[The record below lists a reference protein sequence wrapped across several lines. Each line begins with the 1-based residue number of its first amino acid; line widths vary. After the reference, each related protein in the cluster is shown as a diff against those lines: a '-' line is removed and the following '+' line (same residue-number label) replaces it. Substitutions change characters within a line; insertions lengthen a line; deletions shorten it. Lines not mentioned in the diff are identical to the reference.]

1 MGGQITRNA
10 LYDSL
15 GGPFPS
21 TSHRCHHKH
30 KRCLPIQC
38 GSVCGPLPASPLLFH
53 PNAKGSQIVMD
64 LAQKIVKR
72 QGSFC
77 NAITF
82 SNRPIALYEQVRL
95 KITKKQCCWSG
106 ALRLGF
112 TSKDPCRIN
121 PDNLPNGVR
130 TTEPVWALID
140 VYGLTRG
147 VQLLDSEIVPPDCLR
162 PRSFTTVRSS
172 SLCRGADDSR
182 LSVSLCDL
190 NLQQE
195 EGGNSHAHHH
205 TLHLASASSSCPIP
219 QNSLNSQQSSLLP
232 SIIESDLHFHQLRG
246 AHIKTLD
253 EQTVARS
260 EHSRE
265 ERTLV
270 FTNRP
275 LQTGECVYIKVTKS
289 SPARSGSLSYGVTS
303 CDPSVLRPSDLPYN
317 PEALVDRKEF
327 WAVCRVP
334 TPLQSSDI
342 LGFLVNQEG
351 EVILSHN
358 GTNVGMQVC
367 VDNSRPLWM
376 FFGLHGAVTQLRILG
391 STHVGDTRAGSNPS
405 SPSSSPQTPSALGSS
420 SSDTVLNR
428 GICSAAYCGSPGGTT
443 LNSPV
448 SLPKSPTF
456 PTDRGPR
463 YDECS
468 ICYENTVDT
477 VIYACGHMCLCYSC
491 GLKLKKM
498 SNACCPI
505 CRRQIKDI
513 IKTYRST

>member
-1 MGGQITRNA
+1 MLTA
-10 LYDSL
+10 
-15 GGPFPS
+15 
-21 TSHRCHHKH
+21 
-30 KRCLPIQC
+30 
-38 GSVCGPLPASPLLFH
+38 V
-53 PNAKGSQIVMD
+53 
-64 LAQKIVKR
+64 LAQCHVL
-72 QGSFC
+72 
-77 NAITF
+77 F
-82 SNRPIALYEQVRL
+82 SSLSP
-95 KITKKQCCWSG
+95 
-106 ALRLGF
+106 
-112 TSKDPCRIN
+112 
-121 PDNLPNGVR
+121 
-130 TTEPVWALID
+130 
-140 VYGLTRG
+140 
-147 VQLLDSEIVPPDCLR
+147 DSEIVPPDCLR

-172 SLCRGADDSR
+172 SLRREADDSR

-195 EGGNSHAHHH
+195 DGRNAHNHSHRH
-205 TLHLASASSSCPIP
+205 TLHLASASTSSTCPIP

-232 SIIESDLHFHQLRG
+232 SALESDLHFHQLRG

-260 EHSRE
+260 EHARE

-275 LQTGECVYIKVTKS
+275 LRTGETVFIKVTKS

-303 CDPSVLRPSDLPYN
+303 CDPAVLRPSDLPYN

-391 STHVGDTRAGSNPS
+391 KQASHDTN
-405 SPSSSPQTPSALGSS
+405 
-420 SSDTVLNR
+420 
-428 GICSAAYCGSPGGTT
+428 
-443 LNSPV
+443 
-448 SLPKSPTF
+448 
-456 PTDRGPR
+456 
-463 YDECS
+463 
-468 ICYENTVDT
+468 
-477 VIYACGHMCLCYSC
+477 
-491 GLKLKKM
+491 
-498 SNACCPI
+498 
-505 CRRQIKDI
+505 
-513 IKTYRST
+513 

>member
-1 MGGQITRNA
+1 MNSSVGGEKRSSP
-10 LYDSL
+10 LSSPSL
-15 GGPFPS
+15 GSSSCQSLCAF
-21 TSHRCHHKH
+21 
-30 KRCLPIQC
+30 
-38 GSVCGPLPASPLLFH
+38 
-53 PNAKGSQIVMD
+53 
-64 LAQKIVKR
+64 
-72 QGSFC
+72 
-77 NAITF
+77 ITQLT
-82 SNRPIALYEQVRL
+82 P
-95 KITKKQCCWSG
+95 TKTQ
-106 ALRLGF
+106 
-112 TSKDPCRIN
+112 N
-121 PDNLPNGVR
+121 
-130 TTEPVWALID
+130 
-140 VYGLTRG
+140 
-147 VQLLDSEIVPPDCLR
+147 SEIVPPDCLR

-172 SLCRGADDSR
+172 SLRREADDSR

-195 EGGNSHAHHH
+195 DGRN
-205 TLHLASASSSCPIP
+205 
-219 QNSLNSQQSSLLP
+219 SSLLP
-232 SIIESDLHFHQLRG
+232 SALESDLHFHQLRG

-260 EHSRE
+260 EHARE

-275 LQTGECVYIKVTKS
+275 LRTGETVFIKVTKS

-303 CDPSVLRPSDLPYN
+303 CDPAVLRPSDLPYN

-376 FFGLHGAVTQLRILG
+376 FFGLHGAVTQLRILAFSIDVLVCAKDGWMVVSCRDVSTERQPAAHSCSHSCPGEHEVFLSVG
-391 STHVGDTRAGSNPS
+391 STHVGDPRATSNPS
-405 SPSSSPQTPSALGSS
+405 SPSSSPPHPPSALGSG
-420 SSDTVLNR
+420 SSDPVLS
-428 GICSAAYCGSPGGTT
+428 GGLSGVLSSAAYCSSAGGTT
-443 LNSPV
+443 PNSPV

-456 PTDRGPR
+456 PSGRGPWS
-463 YDECS
+463 DECS
-468 ICYENTVDT
+468 ICYENPVDT

-491 GLKLKKM
+491 GIKLKKM

>member
-21 TSHRCHHKH
+21 TSHRCHHKP

-38 GSVCGPLPASPLLFH
+38 GSVGGPLPVSPLLFH

-64 LAQKIVKR
+64 LTQKTVKR

-121 PDNLPNGVR
+121 PDNLPKYACPDLVSQSGFWAKALPEEFANKGNVITFWVDKKGRVFYRINESSPMLFFSGVR
-130 TTEPVWALID
+130 TADPLWALID
-140 VYGLTRG
+140 VYGLTRE

-172 SLCRGADDSR
+172 SLRRETDDSR

-190 NLQQE
+190 NLQLDN
-195 EGGNSHAHHH
+195 GGPSHRH
-205 TLHLASASSSCPIP
+205 TLHLASTSSTCPIP

-232 SIIESDLHFHQLRG
+232 AALESDLHFHQLRG

-253 EQTVARS
+253 KQTVARS

-275 LQTGECVYIKVTKS
+275 LQTGECVFIKVTKS

-303 CDPSVLRPSDLPYN
+303 CDPAVLRPSDLPYN

-358 GTNVGMQVC
+358 GTSVGMQVC

-391 STHVGDTRAGSNPS
+391 TIP
-405 SPSSSPQTPSALGSS
+405 
-420 SSDTVLNR
+420 
-428 GICSAAYCGSPGGTT
+428 
-443 LNSPV
+443 NSPV

-456 PTDRGPR
+456 PSGRGPWS
-463 YDECS
+463 DECS

-477 VIYACGHMCLCYSC
+477 VIYACGHMCLCYTC